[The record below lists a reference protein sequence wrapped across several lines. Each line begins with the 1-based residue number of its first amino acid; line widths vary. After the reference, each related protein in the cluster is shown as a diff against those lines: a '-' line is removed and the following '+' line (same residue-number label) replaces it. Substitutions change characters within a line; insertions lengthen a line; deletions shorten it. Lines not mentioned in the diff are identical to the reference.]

1 MSIMAIYRLSGLDP
15 ETFNRY
21 RVEVPIEPIPE
32 GAISHHVAF
41 DEDGLV
47 CVDIW
52 ESEAQLNAFSRD
64 RVNPGLLRL
73 GIPIAAPQVLELH
86 ALWTSTDAE
95 RHNLAA
101 PAPAVEHA

>member
-1 MSIMAIYRLSGLDP
+1 MSIMAIYRLSGIDR
-15 ETFNRY
+15 ETFARY
-21 RVEVPIEPIPE
+21 RREVPIEPIPE

-41 DEDGLV
+41 DGDEFV

-52 ESEAQLNAFSRD
+52 ESEAQLNAFARD
-64 RVNPGLLRL
+64 RVNPGLVRL
-73 GIPIAAPQVLELH
+73 GLPLAEPRVLELH
-86 ALWTSTDAE
+86 ALWTAPDAE